1 MGEKKIPHK
10 LTNRDLYEKQM
21 KMLKEFLDSGA
32 ISKLQ
37 YDTSV
42 QGLKEKMK
50 C

>member
-1 MGEKKIPHK
+1 MEEREIPHK

-21 KMLKEFLDSGA
+21 KMLKGFLDRGA